1 MATKKMGW
9 ERVSGPSSRKWNRR
23 NRNPSFI
30 CGIEEIH
37 PNRSQPRKHFD
48 ESKLQE
54 LADSIKEKGILEPL
68 IVRRVQEGYEL
79 IVGERRWRAAQ
90 KAGLK
95 EVPVLVKE
103 LDDREVLEV
112 SLIENLQRD
121 DLNPIEE
128 AEAYK
133 RLTEEFGI
141 SQEEL
146 GTRLGKDRTTVAN
159 TLRLLKLP
167 SEVRDQLLRNRITSG
182 HARAILS
189 LESREK
195 QKELCDLIIQKG
207 LSVREAEAL
216 AKRWSKKPRKV
227 PAPEK
232 KGGDLESQLN
242 RPWRFPETSSGD
254 QRSGSISKGKRGKIE
269 IEYYSFEDLE
279 RIVETILNNVTQK
292 RIGHSVTPRLR
303 FRLRLRDLEHKPRS

>member
-1 MATKKMGW
+1 MGRSMATKKMGLGKGLGALIP
-9 ERVSGPSSRKWNRR
+9 ELEPEGPRSLLY
-23 NRNPSFI
+23 

-48 ESKLQE
+48 ELKLQE

-68 IVRRVQEGYEL
+68 IVRRAAEGYE
-79 IVGERRWRAAQ
+79 IVVGERRWRAAQ

-95 EVPVLVKE
+95 EIPVLLKE
-103 LDDREVLEV
+103 LDDREVLEL

-121 DLNPIEE
+121 DLNPLEE

-133 RLTEEFGI
+133 RLTEEFGLN
-141 SQEEL
+141 QEEL
-146 GTRLGKDRTTVAN
+146 GSRLGKDRSTVAN

-167 SEVRDQLLRNRITSG
+167 YEVREQLLRNRITPG

-195 QKELCDLIIQKG
+195 QKELCGLVIQKG
-207 LSVREAEAL
+207 LSVREAENL
-216 AKRWSKKPRKV
+216 AKRWSKTSRKV
-227 PAPEK
+227 TASEK
-232 KGGDLESQLN
+232 KRGDLESQLIAL
-242 RPWRFPETSSGD
+242 GD
-254 QRSGSISKGKRGKIE
+254 SLRRHLGTKVQIRAKGKRGKIE

-279 RIVETILNNVTQK
+279 RIVETILKT
-292 RIGHSVTPRLR
+292 
-303 FRLRLRDLEHKPRS
+303 